1 MRTNGERFFRS
12 LDTLR
17 IIVVGDVMLDR
28 YLFGQ
33 VARISPEAPVPVHR
47 IEKTERRLGGA
58 ANVAANLRG
67 LGCLV
72 RLISAVGDDSAADEF
87 REVLRANDID
97 DSGILTDSEL
107 QTTTKTRV
115 IGVQQ
120 QMLRIDQERIQDIS
134 EHTVSRIC
142 EQVAKEI
149 EKGCAALVLSDYGKG
164 ICTESLC
171 QKVIQISRDAKVPV
185 LVDPKQADWSRY
197 RNATL
202 VTPNL
207 KELSEAY
214 GTTIANHEREIK
226 TAALAL
232 MKKSGVQQVAV
243 TRSAKG
249 ILWVDNESH
258 SFQHPALAREVY
270 DVSGAGDTVVAVL
283 AAAIGAQLPRRFA
296 LHLANCAAGVV
307 VGKVGTYAISQS
319 ELAAS
324 LNDTVHRDVAVLTL
338 SELRQMVKAWRD
350 AGDSIVFTNGCFDLI
365 HRGHLTYLDEA
376 AELGDH
382 LIVGV
387 NSDASIRRLKG
398 SLRPVV
404 AEEDRA
410 YHLAAL
416 RAVDAVVVFDEDT
429 PYELIRELR
438 PDVLVKGGD
447 YSPDDVIG
455 KEFAGRVQI
464 IPFVDGYSTTKL
476 IATIIS
482 RNKGVH

>member
-1 MRTNGERFFRS
+1 MRTNGERFFRA

-17 IIVVGDVMLDR
+17 IVVVGDVMLDR

-58 ANVAANLRG
+58 ANVSANLRG

-72 RLISAVGDDSAADEF
+72 RLVSVVGDDDAADEF
-87 REVLRANDID
+87 REVLRASDID
-97 DSGILTDSEL
+97 DSGILTDAAL

-134 EHTVSRIC
+134 ERTVSRIC
-142 EQVAKEI
+142 EQIAREI
-149 EKGCAALVLSDYGKG
+149 AKGCAALVISDYGKG

-226 TAALAL
+226 TAVLAL

-324 LNDTVHRDVAVLTL
+324 LNDNVHRDVAVLTL
-338 SELRQMVKAWRD
+338 SELRQTVKAWRD

-398 SLRPVV
+398 SLRPIV

-429 PYELIRELR
+429 PYELIREIR

>member
-1 MRTNGERFFRS
+1 M
-12 LDTLR
+12 
-17 IIVVGDVMLDR
+17 
-28 YLFGQ
+28 
-33 VARISPEAPVPVHR
+33 
-47 IEKTERRLGGA
+47 
-58 ANVAANLRG
+58 
-67 LGCLV
+67 
-72 RLISAVGDDSAADEF
+72 
-87 REVLRANDID
+87 
-97 DSGILTDSEL
+97 
-107 QTTTKTRV
+107 

-134 EHTVSRIC
+134 ERTVSRIC

-149 EKGCAALVLSDYGKG
+149 EKGCAALVISDYGKG
-164 ICTESLC
+164 ICTELLC
-171 QKVIQISRDAKVPV
+171 QKVIQIGRDAQVPV

-207 KELSEAY
+207 KELSEAC
-214 GTTIANHEREIK
+214 GTTLANHEREVK
-226 TAALAL
+226 EAALAL

-324 LNDTVHRDVAVLTL
+324 LNDNVHRDVAVLTL
-338 SELRQMVKAWRD
+338 SELRQTVKAWRD

-365 HRGHLTYLDEA
+365 HRGHLTYLEAA

-398 SLRPVV
+398 SLRPIV

-429 PYELIRELR
+429 PYELIREIR

-447 YSPDDVIG
+447 YSPDDVVG

-476 IATIIS
+476 ITTITS

>member
-72 RLISAVGDDSAADEF
+72 RLISVVGDDGAAAEF

-97 DSGILTDSEL
+97 DSGILTDAAL

-134 EHTVSRIC
+134 ERTVSRIC
-142 EQVAKEI
+142 EQIAREI
-149 EKGCAALVLSDYGKG
+149 AKGCAALVISDYGKG

-214 GTTIANHEREIK
+214 GTTIANHEREVK
-226 TAALAL
+226 TAAIAL
-232 MKKSGVQQVAV
+232 MQKSGVQQVAV

-319 ELAAS
+319 ELAVS
-324 LNDTVHRDVAVLTL
+324 LSDNIHQDAAVLKL
-338 SELRQMVKAWRD
+338 SELTQVVKAWRE
-350 AGDSIVFTNGCFDLI
+350 AGDTIVFTNGCFD
-365 HRGHLTYLDEA
+365 
-376 AELGDH
+376 
-382 LIVGV
+382 
-387 NSDASIRRLKG
+387 
-398 SLRPVV
+398 
-404 AEEDRA
+404 
-410 YHLAAL
+410 
-416 RAVDAVVVFDEDT
+416 
-429 PYELIRELR
+429 
-438 PDVLVKGGD
+438 
-447 YSPDDVIG
+447 
-455 KEFAGRVQI
+455 
-464 IPFVDGYSTTKL
+464 
-476 IATIIS
+476 
-482 RNKGVH
+482 

>member
-72 RLISAVGDDSAADEF
+72 RLISVVGDDGAADEF

-97 DSGILTDSEL
+97 DSGILTDVAL

-134 EHTVSRIC
+134 ERTVSRIC
-142 EQVAKEI
+142 EQIAREI
-149 EKGCAALVLSDYGKG
+149 AKGCAALVISDYGKG

-207 KELSEAY
+207 KELSAAY
-214 GTTIANHEREIK
+214 GTTIANHEREVK
-226 TAALAL
+226 AAAIAL
-232 MKKSGVQQVAV
+232 MQKSGVQQVAV

-324 LNDTVHRDVAVLTL
+324 LNDNVHRDVAVLTL
-338 SELRQMVKAWRD
+338 SELAQTVKAWRD

-398 SLRPVV
+398 SLRPIVS
-404 AEEDRA
+404 EEDRA

-416 RAVDAVVVFDEDT
+416 RAVDAVVIFDEDT
-429 PYELIRELR
+429 PYELIQEIR

-447 YSPDDVIG
+447 YSPDDVVG
-455 KEFAGRVQI
+455 KEFADRVQI
-464 IPFVDGYSTTKL
+464 IPFVEGYSTTKL
-476 IATIIS
+476 IATIVS
-482 RNKGVH
+482 RNKGVY

>member
-1 MRTNGERFFRS
+1 MVS
-12 LDTLR
+12 L
-17 IIVVGDVMLDR
+17 
-28 YLFGQ
+28 
-33 VARISPEAPVPVHR
+33 
-47 IEKTERRLGGA
+47 
-58 ANVAANLRG
+58 
-67 LGCLV
+67 
-72 RLISAVGDDSAADEF
+72 
-87 REVLRANDID
+87 
-97 DSGILTDSEL
+97 
-107 QTTTKTRV
+107 
-115 IGVQQ
+115 
-120 QMLRIDQERIQDIS
+120 
-134 EHTVSRIC
+134 
-142 EQVAKEI
+142 
-149 EKGCAALVLSDYGKG
+149 
-164 ICTESLC
+164 
-171 QKVIQISRDAKVPV
+171 
-185 LVDPKQADWSRY
+185 
-197 RNATL
+197 
-202 VTPNL
+202 TPNL
-207 KELSEAY
+207 KELSEAC
-214 GTTIANHEREIK
+214 GTTLANHEREVK
-226 TAALAL
+226 EAALAL

-324 LNDTVHRDVAVLTL
+324 LNDNVHRDVAVLTL
-338 SELRQMVKAWRD
+338 SELRQTVKAWRD

-365 HRGHLTYLDEA
+365 HRGHLTYLEAA

-398 SLRPVV
+398 SLRPIV

-429 PYELIRELR
+429 PYELIREIR

-447 YSPDDVIG
+447 YSPDDVVG

-476 IATIIS
+476 ITTITS

>member
-17 IIVVGDVMLDR
+17 IVVVGDVMLDR

-33 VARISPEAPVPVHR
+33 VVRISPEAPVPVHR

-67 LGCLV
+67 LGCPV
-72 RLISAVGDDSAADEF
+72 RLISAVGDDGAADEF

-97 DSGILTDSEL
+97 DSGILTDADL

-134 EHTVSRIC
+134 ERTVSRIC
-142 EQVAKEI
+142 GKIAREI
-149 EKGCAALVLSDYGKG
+149 AKGCAAVVISDYGKG

-214 GTTIANHEREIK
+214 GTMIANHEREVK
-226 TAALAL
+226 TVAIAL
-232 MKKSGVQQVAV
+232 MQKSGVQQVAV

-324 LNDTVHRDVAVLTL
+324 LNDNIHRDVAVLTL
-338 SELRQMVKAWRD
+338 SELAQVVKAWRD

-398 SLRPVV
+398 SLRPIVS
-404 AEEDRA
+404 EEDRA

-416 RAVDAVVVFDEDT
+416 CAVDAVVVFDEDT
-429 PYELIRELR
+429 PYELIQKIR

-447 YSPDDVIG
+447 YSPDDVVG
-455 KEFAGRVQI
+455 KEFANRVQI
-464 IPFVDGYSTTKL
+464 IPFVEGYSTTKL

>member
-67 LGCLV
+67 LGCPV
-72 RLISAVGDDSAADEF
+72 RLISVVGDDGAAAEF

-97 DSGILTDSEL
+97 DSGILTDAAL

-134 EHTVSRIC
+134 ERTVSRIC
-142 EQVAKEI
+142 EQIAREI
-149 EKGCAALVLSDYGKG
+149 AKGCAALVISDYGKG

-214 GTTIANHEREIK
+214 GTTIANHEREVK
-226 TAALAL
+226 TAAI
-232 MKKSGVQQVAV
+232 VQQVAV

-307 VGKVGTYAISQS
+307 VSKVGTYAISQS
-319 ELAAS
+319 ELAVS
-324 LNDTVHRDVAVLTL
+324 LSDNIHQDAAVLKL
-338 SELRQMVKAWRD
+338 SELTQVVKAWRE
-350 AGDSIVFTNGCFDLI
+350 AGDTIVFTNGCFDLI
-365 HRGHLTYLDEA
+365 HRGHLTYLEAA

-382 LIVGV
+382 LIV

-398 SLRPVV
+398 SLRPIVFE
-404 AEEDRA
+404 ADRA

-429 PYELIRELR
+429 PYELIREIR

-447 YSPDDVIG
+447 YSPDDVVG

-476 IATIIS
+476 ITTITS

>member
-1 MRTNGERFFRS
+1 MRTNVERFFHS
-12 LDTLR
+12 LHTLR
-17 IIVVGDVMLDR
+17 IVVVGDVMLDR

-67 LGCLV
+67 LGCPV
-72 RLISAVGDDSAADEF
+72 HLISAVGDDSAADEF

-97 DSGILTDSEL
+97 DSGMLTDSEL

-134 EHTVSRIC
+134 ERTVSRIC
-142 EQVAKEI
+142 EQVAKEV
-149 EKGCAALVLSDYGKG
+149 EKGCAALVISDYGKG
-164 ICTESLC
+164 ICTELLC
-171 QKVIQISRDAKVPV
+171 QKVIQIGRDAQVPV

-207 KELSEAY
+207 KELSE
-214 GTTIANHEREIK
+214 
-226 TAALAL
+226 
-232 MKKSGVQQVAV
+232 
-243 TRSAKG
+243 
-249 ILWVDNESH
+249 
-258 SFQHPALAREVY
+258 
-270 DVSGAGDTVVAVL
+270 AGDTVVAVL

-319 ELAAS
+319 ELAVS
-324 LNDTVHRDVAVLTL
+324 LSDNIHQDAVVLKL
-338 SELRQMVKAWRD
+338 SELAQVVKAWRE
-350 AGDSIVFTNGCFDLI
+350 AGDTIVFTNGCFDLI
-365 HRGHLTYLDEA
+365 HRGHLTYLEAA

-398 SLRPVV
+398 SLRPIVSE
-404 AEEDRA
+404 ADRA

-429 PYELIRELR
+429 PYELIREIR

-447 YSPDDVIG
+447 YSPDDVVG

-476 IATIIS
+476 ITTITS

>member
-67 LGCLV
+67 LGCFV
-72 RLISAVGDDSAADEF
+72 RLISVVGDDGAADEF

-97 DSGILTDSEL
+97 DSGILTDAAL

-134 EHTVSRIC
+134 ERTVSRIC
-142 EQVAKEI
+142 EQIAREI
-149 EKGCAALVLSDYGKG
+149 AKGCAALVISDYGKG

-171 QKVIQISRDAKVPV
+171 QKVIQISRDAKVPI

-214 GTTIANHEREIK
+214 GTTIANHEREVK
-226 TAALAL
+226 TAAIAL
-232 MKKSGVQQVAV
+232 MQKSGVQQVAV

-324 LNDTVHRDVAVLTL
+324 LNDNVHRDVAVLTL
-338 SELRQMVKAWRD
+338 SELAQTVKAWRD

-398 SLRPVV
+398 SLRPIVS
-404 AEEDRA
+404 EEDRA

-416 RAVDAVVVFDEDT
+416 RAVDAVVIFDEDT
-429 PYELIRELR
+429 PYELIQEIR

-447 YSPDDVIG
+447 YSPDDVVG
-455 KEFAGRVQI
+455 KEFADRVQI
-464 IPFVDGYSTTKL
+464 IPFVEGYSTTKL